1 LLTYSNI
8 TFSFIAYFNLF
19 FENYLMKKIT
29 VFLIIFLALI
39 FASSMIFLTIWEI
52 PAPKKKIEVIL
63 QEQDFLQ

>member
-1 LLTYSNI
+1 MTI
-8 TFSFIAYFNLF
+8 IIFIYDAKY
-19 FENYLMKKIT
+19 YLILDKVSIPA
-29 VFLIIFLALI
+29 IFLALI